1 MRIKMKKIFS
11 LFIILLYST
20 IFCQTELVPISHKI
34 YYLLNDFS
42 KRGLITNYNQSDI
55 PMSRRKITFF
65 IKELDDKKQQLS
77 QTEKDI
83 LQDLKIEFSFD
94 LNKNL
99 DKSFS
104 FVDNFAFTN
113 LFNNNKQKYLYAFAD
128 SNASFFLDGTGFLSY
143 RNFNLQSAKSTT
155 IGLGEF
161 GFRVRGTLYEN
172 LGFYLRASTGQQI
185 NGDLS
190 SRLTAA
196 SFDSKLHS
204 TLKFISEKYFETYEG
219 YLRYESLNQSFAF
232 TIGREEINLGTGYLD
247 KLFIGSNAAP
257 FDFAKL
263 NINYKNINY
272 TFLYGN
278 LRGDSLG
285 VTLTSKNII
294 AHYLNFN
301 LLNNLRFGVFE
312 TVIVPNRPLS
322 FSYLNP
328 VSFLFS
334 ADLTAMN
341 NNDSNSMIGF
351 DAEYFPINNIALQST
366 FLIDDYD
373 FKLIG
378 DKSPESNNNRF
389 AWQFGFYYSNFLGIN
404 NLSSVIEFTHLDPFF
419 YSHKSNKAQY
429 THWQLSLGHSLPPNS
444 DELAIKFSSFI
455 TNRIKTD
462 FEIKLRRTGEGL
474 LFDSNGKLI
483 RNYGANINRG
493 DGLYFYKAY
502 FLDGN
507 RINTNV
513 FDVKVKIEPIRQ
525 YFIEFYYSLMLIDK
539 KYISKKFTDHIFYI
553 TISTDF

>member
-1 MRIKMKKIFS
+1 MTKKIIFIALLIFSSKIFS
-11 LFIILLYST
+11 
-20 IFCQTELVPISHKI
+20 QTELVPISHKV
-34 YYLLNDFS
+34 YYLLNDLS
-42 KRGLITNYNQSDI
+42 KREIISNYNQADI
-55 PMSRRKITFF
+55 PISRRRVVSFL
-65 IKELDDKKQQLS
+65 KEINDKKEELS

-83 LQDLKIEFSFD
+83 LQDLQIEFSYD

-99 DKSFS
+99 DNSFS
-104 FVDNFAFTN
+104 FVDNFSFAN
-113 LFNNNKQKYLYAFAD
+113 IFNNNKQKYLYAFAD
-128 SNASFFLDGTGFLSY
+128 SNASLFLDGTAFLGY
-143 RNFNLQSAKSTT
+143 RNFNMETAKSTS

-161 GFRVRGTLYEN
+161 GFRVRGTLYDN

-185 NGDLS
+185 NGDLN
-190 SRLTAA
+190 SRITAA
-196 SFDSKLHS
+196 SFDPKLHS

-232 TIGREEINLGTGYLD
+232 TIGREALNIGTGYID

-294 AHYLNFN
+294 AHRLDF
-301 LLNNLRFGVFE
+301 LLLKNLRFGVYE
-312 TVIVPNRPLS
+312 TVIVPNRPIS
-322 FSYLNP
+322 FTYMNP

-334 ADLTAMN
+334 ADLTAEKA
-341 NNDSNSMIGF
+341 NDSNAMIGF
-351 DAEYFPINNIALQST
+351 DLEYFILKNVAFQST

-378 DKSPESNNNRF
+378 DKSPQSNNNRF
-389 AWQFGFYYSNFLGIN
+389 AWQFGLYNANFLGIN
-404 NLSSVIEFTHLDPFF
+404 NLSSIIEFTHLDPFF
-419 YSHKSNKAQY
+419 YSHKSNKSQY
-429 THWQLSLGHSLPPNS
+429 THWQLSLGHQLQPNS
-444 DELAIKFSSFI
+444 DELAIKFNAWI

-462 FEIKLRRTGEGL
+462 LGIKFRRTGEGL
-474 LFDSNGKLI
+474 IFDSAGKLV

-493 DGLYFYKAY
+493 DGLYLYKAY

-507 RINTNV
+507 RINSTIM
-513 FDVKVKIEPIRQ
+513 DLKIKIEPIRQ
-525 YFIEFYYSLMLIDK
+525 YYLEFYYSLMLIDK
-539 KYISKKFTDHIFYI
+539 KYLAKNFTDQFFYV
-553 TISTDF
+553 TVSTDF